1 MNCHTKMNRLKLSRT
16 FPGREPGNGILP
28 AKATYK
34 SLNDCGKSMPM
45 ATKKDIGELLKQ
57 RDLVAEAIRQGG
69 REAMKQYIQ
78 AGQPMVSWQDGEIV
92 KIPPAE
98 LQKMLDND
106 A

>member
-1 MNCHTKMNRLKLSRT
+1 
-16 FPGREPGNGILP
+16 
-28 AKATYK
+28 
-34 SLNDCGKSMPM
+34 MPM
-45 ATKKDIGELLKQ
+45 ATKKDI
-57 RDLVAEAIRQGG
+57 LVAEAICQGG
-69 REAMKQYIQ
+69 REAMKQYIR